1 MTDTDRTRWET
12 RYTDG
17 TMPVHASGNRWLAD
31 QTAFLDTVTAASA
44 SPPHA
49 LDIACGN
56 GGTLVWLAQRGWR
69 VTGVDISTTA
79 LAQARTR
86 LGAAGLLDR
95 ATLIEAD
102 LDTWRP
108 AERYD
113 LVTCFFFLD
122 RRLWPSLRTVVR
134 PNGLICLSTFHTGR
148 LVDYPETNP
157 AHLLA
162 PGELAALIKGWD
174 WRLLA
179 ARTDAQIEAVFGQ
192 YAVDLMARGD
202 NSAGSDGFLI

>member
-12 RYTDG
+12 RYRSG
-17 TMPVHASGNRWLAD
+17 TLPVHTSGNRWLVA
-31 QTAFLDTVTAASA
+31 QATFLDTVISASA

-49 LDIACGN
+49 LDIACGT

-79 LAQARTR
+79 LTQARAH
-86 LGAAGLLDR
+86 LDAVGLLDR

-108 AERYD
+108 DAECYD
-113 LVTCFFFLD
+113 LITCFHFLD
-122 RRLWPSLRTVVR
+122 RRLWPALRTAVR
-134 PNGLICLSTFHTGR
+134 PRGLICLSTYHTGR
-148 LVDYPETNP
+148 LVDHPETNP
-157 AHLLA
+157 GYLLA
-162 PGELAALIKGWD
+162 PDELASLIKGWR

-179 ARTDAQIEAVFGQ
+179 AQRDTQMEAVLGEKFQ
-192 YAVDLMARGD
+192 Q
-202 NSAGSDGFLI
+202 SCSDY

>member
-1 MTDTDRTRWET
+1 MTDTDRTHWEI
-12 RYTDG
+12 RYTNG
-17 TMPVHASGNRWLAD
+17 TMPVHASGNRWLVA
-31 QTAFLDTVTAASA
+31 QAAFLDTVTAASA

-56 GGTLVWLAQRGWR
+56 GGTLLWLAQRGWR

-79 LAQARTR
+79 LAQARAR
-86 LGAAGLLDR
+86 LEVAGLLDR

-108 AERYD
+108 TGRYD

-122 RRLWPSLRTVVR
+122 RRLWPALRSVVR
-134 PNGLICLSTFHTGR
+134 PDGLICLSTFHTGR

-157 AHLLA
+157 VHLLA

-179 ARTDAQIEAVFGQ
+179 AQTDAQMEAVFGQ
-192 YAVDLMARGD
+192 RG
-202 NSAGSDGFLI
+202 SG